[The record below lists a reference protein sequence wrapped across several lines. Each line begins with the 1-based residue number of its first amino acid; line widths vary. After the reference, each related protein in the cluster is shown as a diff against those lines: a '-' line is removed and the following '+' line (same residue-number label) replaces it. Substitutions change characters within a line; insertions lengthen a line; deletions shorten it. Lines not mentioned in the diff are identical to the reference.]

1 MRVHFKKSYDEDIR
15 LFEDWRRA
23 AKYGVLIALMT
34 ALPFLISDYILGE
47 VTLVLVW
54 CIAGMGLMIL
64 AGHTGQVSLGHAAF
78 MAIGAFSNL
87 WFMSQGMHFLIAL
100 PLAAIFTGVIGAVI
114 ALPILRLS
122 GIYLAIATLAL
133 SIIVEDI
140 AIVAEP
146 YTGGVAGVFAP
157 PIEMFGLTIDRY
169 GSPKAFYW
177 MCLICVVVVTLGY
190 ANLLRSAT
198 GRSFL
203 AVRDSE
209 VSARALGVNVT
220 RTKALAFGLSCAVT
234 GLAGALYA
242 HFIQIVN
249 YESFLILISITLVL
263 QVVIGGLG
271 SIHGAFFGA
280 IVVGLLPQ
288 GIAIL
293 RDFLQGS
300 VGIDISAY
308 PGIDTAVF
316 AAIIVAIVIYE
327 PLGLYGFY
335 MKLKAQ
341 WQLFPLAR
349 RDMFRRSKSY
359 LKTERMR

>member
-1 MRVHFKKSYDEDIR
+1 MKVHFKASYDDDIR
-15 LFEDWRRA
+15 LFEDRA
-23 AKYGVLIALMT
+23 RLLKYAVLLGLMC
-34 ALPFLISDYILGE
+34 ALPFVVSDYLTGE
-47 VTLVLVW
+47 ITLVLIW

-78 MAIGAFSNL
+78 LAMGAFSNL
-87 WFMSQGMHFLIAL
+87 WFMEQGIPFLLAL
-100 PLAAIFTGVIGAVI
+100 PMAAIFTGVVGAII

-122 GIYLAIATLAL
+122 GIYLAIATIAL
-133 SIIVEDI
+133 SIIVEDV
-140 AIVAEP
+140 AIIAEP
-146 YTGGVAGVFAP
+146 YTGGVMGVFAP
-157 PIEMFGLTIDRY
+157 PIEIFGTMIDRY
-169 GSPKAFYW
+169 GTPKLFYFL
-177 MCLICVVVVTLGY
+177 CLVCTVLVTLAY

-234 GLAGALYA
+234 GLAGGLYA
-242 HFIQIVN
+242 HFVQIVN
-249 YESFLILISITLVL
+249 YESFLILISITMVL

-288 GIAIL
+288 GIAIV
-293 RDFLQGS
+293 RDFLQGTA
-300 VGIDISAY
+300 GIDISAY
-308 PGIDTAVF
+308 PGLDTAVF
-316 AAIIVAIVIYE
+316 AAIIIVFIVYE
-327 PLGLYGFY
+327 PQGLYGFY
-335 MKLKAQ
+335 RKVKAQ
-341 WQLFPLAR
+341 WELFPLAR
-349 RDMFRRSKSY
+349 RDMFKRSKSY